1 MMNEEND
8 RLSELKERTK
18 RCCCRYCGG
27 ALEIRRIIFS
37 DYEAAKIEIF
47 CSQCDRIECG
57 VEPEIYR
64 CAQYFV
70 DELDF
75 DHYKGLDRNEK
86 TRKMNIAKVSDIMT
100 WCVKNLGLLDS
111 GGFTVPLQMAENLL
125 GQALLLGDDDLDQY

>member
-1 MMNEEND
+1 MNEEND

-47 CSQCDRIECG
+47 CSQCDRIEYG

-70 DELDF
+70 DELD
-75 DHYKGLDRNEK
+75 EK

>member
-1 MMNEEND
+1 M
-8 RLSELKERTK
+8 RAVFL
-18 RCCCRYCGG
+18 
-27 ALEIRRIIFS
+27 
-37 DYEAAKIEIF
+37 
-47 CSQCDRIECG
+47 
-57 VEPEIYR
+57 
-64 CAQYFV
+64 